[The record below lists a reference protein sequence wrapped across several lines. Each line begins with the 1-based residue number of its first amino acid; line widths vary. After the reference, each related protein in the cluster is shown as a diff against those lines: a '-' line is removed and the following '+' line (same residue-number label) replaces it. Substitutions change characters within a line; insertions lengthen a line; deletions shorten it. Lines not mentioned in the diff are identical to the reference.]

1 MTLDFH
7 THGKLAKYLPFSKE
21 YTDWLMNEALSA
33 GLDAICLTEHFN
45 TQGFDEVYAY
55 IQEHSEREGD
65 SFIYNGLRIFPGM
78 ETDIKEGGHILSIGQ
93 MDAIRELN
101 RKLEANRKKD
111 SFLPFDSL
119 MSLFAQYPVLVGA
132 AHPFREGG
140 NIPGLPEKS
149 LEHLDFIDLNGKDIA
164 EDRERTEKLTYEFAR
179 RTGKPVVAG
188 SDTHQALQYGC
199 IKTVFEKNFSTF
211 SAMKEEIQKG
221 AYSIQVHSEVS
232 FKVAAAGLLKRSL
245 KEIDALGGDY
255 IAVLLNRNGGE
266 SPAVL
271 AAKSRIA

>member
-1 MTLDFH
+1 MDVLKRIYAVVILYGCLFCWGDMT
-7 THGKLAKYLPFSKE
+7 KLQFIIFIVFFLSFTGNGYSQLQFSSSYE
-21 YTDWLMNEALSA
+21 FS
-33 GLDAICLTEHFN
+33 G
-45 TQGFDEVYAY
+45 
-55 IQEHSEREGD
+55 
-65 SFIYNGLRIFPGM
+65 
-78 ETDIKEGGHILSIGQ
+78 DIKADIENDTTDYGIKVQI
-93 MDAIRELN
+93 
-101 RKLEANRKKD
+101 
-111 SFLPFDSL
+111 
-119 MSLFAQYPVLVGA
+119 GA
-132 AHPFREGG
+132 ANYSNSGYFREAQELFGSR
-140 NIPGLPEKS
+140 PLSEKS
-149 LEHLDFIDLNGKDIA
+149 LDHFDFIDLNGKDIA

-221 AYSIQVHSEVS
+221 AYSIQVHSEAS